1 VNPIKQDKLTINK
14 ESKLFYLVAGES
26 SGDILGAR
34 LIGQLK
40 IYYPEADFRG
50 IGGPL
55 MLAVGLKS
63 FYPMERLSVMGIAPI
78 LARLPELLKMRHRL
92 AKTIIAQKADCFIG
106 IDAPVF
112 NTNLEFKLKKK
123 GITTVHYVSPSVWAW
138 RENRIYKIVKSVSL
152 MICLFPFELEI
163 YKRHQLPAVCI
174 GHPLADE
181 IPMETDSNAMRKQLN
196 LPLNKKILAILPGS
210 RGSETKFLLEP
221 FIQTAEKL
229 TQKYSQ
235 LSFVIPCANAS
246 RRKQIENYLQQIKTN
261 IDITLF
267 DGQSREIM
275 QASDYILLAS
285 GTATLEAMLFKKPM
299 VVAYKVSS
307 FSFWVYAKLLKIKN
321 FSLPNLLANKKLVR
335 ELIQD
340 DCTVEKLTTELSRL
354 IENQSLESITEQY
367 NQLHRNLRLGGS
379 RKAAKAVYELLESA
393 ESSGASR

>member
-1 VNPIKQDKLTINK
+1 MNPINQNKLTMNK

-34 LIGQLK
+34 LISELK
-40 IYYPEADFRG
+40 TYYPEADFRG

-55 MLAVGLKS
+55 MLAAGLKS

-78 LARLPELLKMRHRL
+78 LARLPELFKMRYRL
-92 AKTIIAQKADCFIG
+92 SKTIISQKADCFIG

-112 NTNLEFKLKKK
+112 NTELEFKLKKK

-152 MICLFPFELEI
+152 MICLFPFELDI
-163 YKRHQLPAVCI
+163 YKRHHLPAVCI
-174 GHPLADE
+174 GHPLAEE
-181 IPMETDSNAMRKQLN
+181 IPIETDSSAMRKQLN
-196 LPLNKKILAILPGS
+196 LPLDKKILAILPGS

-229 TQKYSQ
+229 AKKYPQ
-235 LSFVIPCANAS
+235 LNFVIPCANAN
-246 RRKQIENYLQQIKTN
+246 RRKQIEFSLRQNKTN
-261 IDITLF
+261 IDIKLF
-267 DGQSREIM
+267 NGQSREIM

-307 FSFWVYAKLLKIKN
+307 FSFWVYTKLLKIKN
-321 FSLPNLLANKKLVR
+321 FSLPNLLANKKLVS
-335 ELIQD
+335 ELIQN
-340 DCTVEKLTTELSRL
+340 DCKVEKLTAELSRL
-354 IENQSLESITEQY
+354 IDNQSLESITDQY
-367 NQLHRNLRLGGS
+367 NQLHQNLRLGGS
-379 RKAAKAVYELLESA
+379 HKAAKAIYELLES
-393 ESSGASR
+393 GATT

>member
-1 VNPIKQDKLTINK
+1 MNQTNYDNLPINK
-14 ESKLFYLVAGES
+14 EKKLFYLVSGEA

-34 LIGQLK
+34 LIDALRT
-40 IYYPEADFRG
+40 YYPEAEFCG

-55 MLAVGLKS
+55 MQAAGLKS

-78 LARLPELLKMRHRL
+78 LARLPELLKMRGRL
-92 AKTIIAQKADCFIG
+92 AKTIITQKADCFIG

-123 GITTVHYVSPSVWAW
+123 GIMTVHYVSPSIWAW

-163 YKRHQLPAVCI
+163 YKRHHLPAVCI
-174 GHPLADE
+174 GHPLAEE
-181 IPMETDSNAMRKQLN
+181 IPIKTDSNAMRKQLN
-196 LPLNKKILAILPGS
+196 LPLDKKILAILPGS

-229 TQKYSQ
+229 AKKYSQ
-235 LSFVIPCANAS
+235 LSFVIPCANAG
-246 RRKQIENYLQQIKTN
+246 RRTQIERFLQQNNTDIN
-261 IDITLF
+261 ITLF
-267 DGQSREIM
+267 DGQSRELM

-307 FSFWVYAKLLKIKN
+307 FSFWVYAKLLKIKS
-321 FSLPNLLANKKLVR
+321 FSLPNLLANRKLVS
-335 ELIQD
+335 EFIQD
-340 DCTVEKLTTELSRL
+340 DCTVENLTVELSRL
-354 IENQSLESITEQY
+354 IESQSLESITDEY
-367 NQLHRNLRLGGS
+367 NQLHQNLRLGGS
-379 RKAAKAVYELLESA
+379 RKAAKAIFELLELKNA
-393 ESSGASR
+393 T